1 MYNSEYQWI
10 QVRRVDQLEDNI
22 VEHIPRL
29 RRYAR
34 ALVYGDTL
42 AADDLVQDCLAR
54 ALSRA
59 HYWEQGTDLRAWL
72 FTIMH
77 NINVNHVRRH
87 SNGPKFVAL
96 PEEMPTNEPSIA
108 EKRLEL
114 RDLSQAIAKLPLEQ
128 REVLLLVS
136 LEGLRYREVAE
147 VLDIPEGTVM
157 SKLSRAR
164 QKLRT
169 VLGQAKQQDLKVVK

>member
-1 MYNSEYQWI
+1 VN
-10 QVRRVDQLEDNI
+10 QLEDNI
-22 VEHIPRL
+22 IEHIPRL

-34 ALVYGDTL
+34 ALVYGDAL

-59 HYWEQGTDLRAWL
+59 HYWKQGTDLRAWL

-87 SNGPKFVAL
+87 SNGPQFVTL
-96 PEEMPTNEPSIA
+96 PEELPTNNDATA
-108 EKRLEL
+108 EKKLEL
-114 RDLSQAIAKLPLEQ
+114 RDLSQAIAELPIEQ

-136 LEGLRYREVAE
+136 LEGLRYSEVAE
-147 VLDIPEGTVM
+147 IMEIPEGTVM

-169 VLGQAKQQDLKVVK
+169 TMGQSHTQNLKVVK